1 MERSPEDIPGMIQGT
16 EEIMYKGTNVQRYTR
31 YDEQSS
37 VASM

>member
-16 EEIMYKGTNVQRYTR
+16 GETMYKGILGSYG
-31 YDEQSS
+31 EQSS

>member
-16 EEIMYKGTNVQRYTR
+16 EETMHKGILGS

>member
-1 MERSPEDIPGMIQGT
+1 MERSPEDIPGVIQGT
-16 EEIMYKGTNVQRYTR
+16 EETMYKGILGS